1 MGAKGIKH
9 SSGEEKKNSDHC
21 KHISIQQTDN
31 LRGLPCGPMV
41 NNPHCNAGDTG
52 SISGRGTKIPHTVG
66 QLSPCATTRERL
78 GAATT
83 DSVCSNED

>member
-9 SSGEEKKNSDHC
+9 SSGEEKKTVIIANIYPFS
-21 KHISIQQTDN
+21 KQTIYGDFP
-31 LRGLPCGPMV
+31 GGPMV